1 MIKVNGKEY
10 PWEEE
15 LTVTKLLD
23 KMRFTF
29 PLMAVAVN
37 GKAVSR
43 EEYEAVVI
51 RDGDDVKA
59 IHLISGG

>member
-1 MIKVNGKEY
+1 MIRVNGKEY
-10 PWEEE
+10 PWEGV
-15 LTVTKLLD
+15 LTVKELLD

-29 PLMAVAVN
+29 PLMAVAIN

-43 EEYEAVVI
+43 EEYAKTLV

>member
-15 LTVTKLLD
+15 LTVQELLD
-23 KMRFTF
+23 KMKFTF
-29 PLMAVAVN
+29 PLMAVAIN

-43 EEYEAVVI
+43 EEYVTVLV

>member
-10 PWEEE
+10 PLDKE
-15 LTVTKLLD
+15 LTVQELLD
-23 KMRFTF
+23 QMRFTF
-29 PLMAVAVN
+29 PLMAVAIN

-43 EEYEAVVI
+43 EEYGTTFV